1 VSKTKELE
9 TDLDRLR
16 RREESLRSERGEV
29 VRSHAEAK
37 AGLDRAVIADDAK
50 RAKEAQTLVQTARDR
65 EAVLASALTAIDEEI
80 RRTEADLHASR
91 AADLVEQAH
100 ATSTEAL
107 QMAEDIDA
115 EYAPDLQSSVL
126 SVREAL
132 AKVGGLAAQLT
143 NLGHTVNVSAAG
155 AQDSLAL
162 WWLTLGR
169 ELGINVPPPVVARP
183 HLASIVREAAG
194 YLPPPAIR

>member
-1 VSKTKELE
+1 MTKTKELE
-9 TDLDRLR
+9 TNLDRLR
-16 RREESLRSERGEV
+16 RREEAIRSERGEMT
-29 VRSHAEAK
+29 RSHAEAK
-37 AGLDRAVIADDAK
+37 TGLDRAVIADDPK
-50 RAKEAQTLVQTARDR
+50 RTKEAQALVQTARDR
-65 EAVLASALTAIDEEI
+65 EAVLASALTAIEEEI
-80 RRTEADLHASR
+80 RKTEADLHASR

-100 ATSTEAL
+100 ALSAEAL

-115 EYAPDLQSSVL
+115 EYAPDLQSPVL

-143 NLGHTVNVSAAG
+143 SLGHTINVGAAG

-169 ELGINVPPPVVARP
+169 ELGINVPPPVVSRP

-194 YLPPPAIR
+194 YLPPL